1 MLMVENNNSV
11 VALQSECTIMF
22 VLSSGEEGTSSYRY
36 RYIYIIREPPP
47 PCNAYDMMLIA
58 KGGVG
63 PITTIWVIELRNK
76 CWNCLPFLKG
86 LAYGNT
92 SVPGQHDGG
101 IWNTIETHESIF
113 VHATFNKKWT
123 DGACTIHFSVWGKEI
138 LNISIYRDKVLN
150 NVMKFFHTVCM

>member
-1 MLMVENNNSV
+1 MNALLCLYYQVERKV
-11 VALQSECTIMF
+11 HHHIDI
-22 VLSSGEEGTSSYRY
+22 GT
-36 RYIYIIREPPP
+36 YIIREPPP

-92 SVPGQHDGG
+92 SVPGQHDEG

-150 NVMKFFHTVCM
+150 NVMKFFHTVCKYVTIVRGGCQQ